1 MIEEKNTD
9 QNNISAG
16 VEEVCKQLRLP
27 TIGHQ
32 YHRIIQRYEK
42 EAAGQ
47 KKAEEVLYALLTT
60 ECEGRQVKARLKR
73 IKEAEFPRLKRFE
86 ELDVGS
92 LPSGAQTHLEALKRL
107 EFLQKNQNVILV
119 GNTGLEGKHFHGKSH
134 MSIACGIEAC
144 EKGYRVSFKTAA
156 GLVNELK
163 ESKSQRHLVS
173 LNKKNQ
179 KIDLLILDE
188 LGYISFDKEGA
199 ELLFSYLA
207 MRYETK
213 STIITTNLNFSE
225 WNQIFQE
232 EALTIALLDRVTQNA
247 RIINMNGSSYRR
259 KKQ

>member
-1 MIEEKNTD
+1 MIEEKNTE
-9 QNNISAG
+9 QNNLSAG
-16 VEEVCKQLRLP
+16 MEEVCKQLRLP

-42 EAAGQ
+42 EVAAQ
-47 KKAEEVLYALLTT
+47 KKAEEVLYALLTS
-60 ECEGRQVKARLKR
+60 EREGRQIKARLKR

-119 GNTGLEGKHFHGKSH
+119 GNAGTGKSH

-163 ESKSQRHLVS
+163 ESKSQRHLVA
-173 LNKKNQ
+173 LNKKNE

-213 STIITTNLNFSE
+213 STIITTNLNFSD
-225 WNQIFQE
+225 WNRIFQE

-259 KKQ
+259 KKP